1 MTMMNLYVDAG
12 NQFVKWLF
20 GNQQGK
26 FPTQAE
32 NLRQHINDHWSSLSP
47 VSAVYAANVAGDEV
61 MHSIEQW
68 ATEKNATPIF
78 ISPKRKFGGVEN
90 RYINVNELGADRFA
104 AILGAWSL
112 VQNTV
117 IVVDCGTAVTV
128 DAIDSTGLFIG
139 GSILPG
145 FHLSQSLLWE
155 RASGISEHHKPE
167 PVIPSQ
173 STREA
178 VSSGALYS
186 IVGGVDRLIDE
197 YSCLLD
203 AQPKLLL
210 AGGDAELLA
219 KHSRHEFINEPNIV
233 FTGLEVIAKSE

>member
-12 NQFVKWLF
+12 NQFVKWLY

-26 FPTQAE
+26 FPSQSE
-32 NLRQHINDHWSSLSP
+32 NLRQHINEHWSSLSS
-47 VSAVYAANVAGDEV
+47 VHTVYVANVAGDEV
-61 MHSIEQW
+61 MHSIAQW
-68 ATEKNATPIF
+68 ATAQNATSTF
-78 ISPKRKFGGVEN
+78 ISPKKKLCGVEIS
-90 RYINVNELGADRFA
+90 YVNVNELGADRFA

-112 VQNTV
+112 VQNAV

-128 DAIDSTGLFIG
+128 DAIDSTGVFVG

-167 PVIPSQ
+167 PVLPSR

-186 IVGGVDRLIDE
+186 MVGGVDRLIDE

-203 AQPKLLL
+203 AQLTLLL
-210 AGGDAELLA
+210 AGGDAALLA
-219 KHSRHEFINEPNIV
+219 KHSRHKFINEPNIV